1 MISYRCMGLGF
12 DYCQILRRYSHALLQ
27 DNLLVVPCLSKDLLL
42 RRSNI
47 LLLLYAIRLDLLSRW
62 KEASHDLGVV
72 SSLLDV
78 CD

>member
-1 MISYRCMGLGF
+1 M
-12 DYCQILRRYSHALLQ
+12 
-27 DNLLVVPCLSKDLLL
+27 LLL
-42 RRSNI
+42 H
-47 LLLLYAIRLDLLSRW
+47 AIRLDLLSRW